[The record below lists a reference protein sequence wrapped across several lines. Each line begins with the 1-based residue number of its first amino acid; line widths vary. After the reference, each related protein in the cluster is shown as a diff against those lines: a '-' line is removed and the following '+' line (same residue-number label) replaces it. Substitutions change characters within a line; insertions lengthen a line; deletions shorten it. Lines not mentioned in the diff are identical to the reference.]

1 MARVGETRMYK
12 LFWQQNVL
20 QYKHMQNKE
29 MEDNI
34 KMHRSDIGITGVQP
48 SDSARDRYDFLS

>member
-1 MARVGETRMYK
+1 
-12 LFWQQNVL
+12 
-20 QYKHMQNKE
+20 MQNKE

-48 SDSARDRYDFLS
+48 SDSARDSYDFLSSPGDRVPQKKNPTVLI

>member
-1 MARVGETRMYK
+1 MARVGETRTCK

-20 QYKHMQNKE
+20 QYKHMQNKQ

-34 KMHRSDIGITGVQP
+34 KMQRSDTGITGVQH
-48 SDSARDRYDFLS
+48 SDSARDSYDFLS

>member
-20 QYKHMQNKE
+20 HCWHMQNKE
-29 MEDNI
+29 MKDNI

-48 SDSARDRYDFLS
+48 SYSARNSYDFLS